1 MTEQRKKEN
10 KLFQVKRI
18 LVALLPLMALAVLLL
33 IFCGIVSFVMMPS
46 ASTGYVFGDHFQ

>member
-33 IFCGIVSFVMMPS
+33 IFCGIVSS
-46 ASTGYVFGDHFQ
+46 KGY